1 MPSTSDIPQW
11 RELMM
16 LILLSFLFASL
27 QWNTLQGLISN
38 GPTAFNTLVDVSLF
52 VLLSISVIG
61 AIYETPQMRAN

>member
-16 LILLSFLFASL
+16 LILLSFLFVSL
-27 QWNTLQGLISN
+27 RWNTIQDLISN
-38 GPTAFNTLVDVSLF
+38 GPAAFNTLVDVSLF

-61 AIYETPQMRAN
+61 AIYEALQMRAN

>member
-27 QWNTLQGLISN
+27 QWNTLQDLISN
-38 GPTAFNTLVDVSLF
+38 GTTAFNTLVDVSLF

-61 AIYETPQMRAN
+61 AIYETLQMRAN